1 MSRLI
6 PGALQHV
13 SGAPGGPASGP
24 ATPTAN
30 KPDDSRENSAL
41 TRQSQPM
48 GALVGGVV
56 CTLDRLAGCV
66 HRTIEVEC
74 GHKAVRAIREHAAVR
89 IELRID
95 DGDILGMVTLGDEE
109 ERVVFADVTHV
120 VDRLASHRRTGESV
134 VHIDYLDQE
143 KRYYKE

>member
-24 ATPTAN
+24 ATPTTN
-30 KPDDSRENSAL
+30 KPDDSRENSVL

-56 CTLDRLAGCV
+56 CTVGLCKSCCTRARSLA
-66 HRTIEVEC
+66 RTENEVGSPRC
-74 GHKAVRAIREHAAVR
+74 Q
-89 IELRID
+89 
-95 DGDILGMVTLGDEE
+95 
-109 ERVVFADVTHV
+109 
-120 VDRLASHRRTGESV
+120 LASVNCSHFRTPSLSGPA
-134 VHIDYLDQE
+134 IG
-143 KRYYKE
+143 

>member
-24 ATPTAN
+24 ATPTTN
-30 KPDDSRENSAL
+30 KPDDSRENPVL

-56 CTLDRLAGCV
+56 CTLDRLAGRDVCAL
-66 HRTIEVEC
+66 H
-74 GHKAVRAIREHAAVR
+74 GHGINLEGVR
-89 IELRID
+89 IRHHLYGLEHREFFSLSV
-95 DGDILGMVTLGDEE
+95 DGLNL
-109 ERVVFADVTHV
+109 
-120 VDRLASHRRTGESV
+120 HR
-134 VHIDYLDQE
+134 HIAIGW
-143 KRYYKE
+143 

>member
-1 MSRLI
+1 M
-6 PGALQHV
+6 
-13 SGAPGGPASGP
+13 
-24 ATPTAN
+24 
-30 KPDDSRENSAL
+30 
-41 TRQSQPM
+41 
-48 GALVGGVV
+48 
-56 CTLDRLAGCV
+56 
-66 HRTIEVEC
+66 
-74 GHKAVRAIREHAAVR
+74 R

-143 KRYYKE
+143 KRYYKETHGTMRPFPDSRGCVLVPKRRIAQMR